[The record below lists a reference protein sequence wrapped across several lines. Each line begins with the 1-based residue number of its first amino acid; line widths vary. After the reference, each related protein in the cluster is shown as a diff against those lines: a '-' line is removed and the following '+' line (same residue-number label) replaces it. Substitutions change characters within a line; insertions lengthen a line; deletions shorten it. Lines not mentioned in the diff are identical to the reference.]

1 MALISTLLCPALRAA
16 ADDSQG
22 PQVVGTTESLPAFH
36 LEMPT
41 GYLSA
46 DYLNE
51 HDVNKQTGTPTTGAT
66 TNYGQE
72 TLSLLSNAYILSPN
86 LDDIKLGGTFGLQQ
100 ESFEGPGTHQY
111 TKGELYGWDVAS
123 TFLRNEDAPLTLYT
137 RRNTQLTTPDFSQ
150 PLISTDTTSGGDL
163 NLRSDI
169 APTEF
174 QLYQETDNQQQ
185 LNGVNNYNLLEDVA
199 RWHTDVLSLRNQTLS
214 WDYTYQ
220 NVYENEQGAPTTHYE
235 NHEATLTHVLYLN
248 PDKLSSLTSSIN
260 ENDQIGDLPFQ
271 QFRLDEYLRLQN
283 TPDLQTH
290 VDYNLDQSE
299 ISGINELDN
308 QIDAGF
314 VHHLFASLIT
324 SGDVGGSILQATG
337 SGDVEEA
344 FSKIDFDY
352 HKVVPGGLF
361 TANLDLGWQWQY
373 AAQGTGAI
381 PIINQSQTFNNAQPI
396 VLTQP
401 NIDPTSI
408 KVLSSSGVPYL
419 QGTDYK
425 INTLGN
431 LIQIQRVLGGLI
443 PFDGSVLLDYNLLPQ
458 AANTTNTG
466 SAGVG
471 GRYEFQKGF
480 LTGLAPYARLGIQR
494 QQIDTEDPSQ
504 FIPNSFTDTVV
515 GADYRVWRLTFN
527 VEQEWHDSPLI
538 PFDSTRFSARYD
550 DRLSADV
557 NASFSG
563 FYSLTNYY
571 SEFDYVKD
579 ASLSAEIDQQ
589 LNQEWSVEAR
599 AIYLNDQDQVFGNSE
614 GLQEQLELRWKHNLI
629 DAYARVTN
637 ATLRDSGVTT
647 DFQIYE
653 IGASRKF

>member
-1 MALISTLLCPALRAA
+1 
-16 ADDSQG
+16 
-22 PQVVGTTESLPAFH
+22 
-36 LEMPT
+36 
-41 GYLSA
+41 
-46 DYLNE
+46 
-51 HDVNKQTGTPTTGAT
+51 
-66 TNYGQE
+66 
-72 TLSLLSNAYILSPN
+72 
-86 LDDIKLGGTFGLQQ
+86 
-100 ESFEGPGTHQY
+100 
-111 TKGELYGWDVAS
+111 
-123 TFLRNEDAPLTLYT
+123 
-137 RRNTQLTTPDFSQ
+137 
-150 PLISTDTTSGGDL
+150 
-163 NLRSDI
+163 
-169 APTEF
+169 
-174 QLYQETDNQQQ
+174 
-185 LNGVNNYNLLEDVA
+185 
-199 RWHTDVLSLRNQTLS
+199 
-214 WDYTYQ
+214 
-220 NVYENEQGAPTTHYE
+220 
-235 NHEATLTHVLYLN
+235 
-248 PDKLSSLTSSIN
+248 
-260 ENDQIGDLPFQ
+260 
-271 QFRLDEYLRLQN
+271 
-283 TPDLQTH
+283 
-290 VDYNLDQSE
+290 
-299 ISGINELDN
+299 
-308 QIDAGF
+308 
-314 VHHLFASLIT
+314 
-324 SGDVGGSILQATG
+324 
-337 SGDVEEA
+337 
-344 FSKIDFDY
+344 
-352 HKVVPGGLF
+352 
-361 TANLDLGWQWQY
+361 
-373 AAQGTGAI
+373 
-381 PIINQSQTFNNAQPI
+381 
-396 VLTQP
+396 
-401 NIDPTSI
+401 
-408 KVLSSSGVPYL
+408 
-419 QGTDYK
+419 
-425 INTLGN
+425 
-431 LIQIQRVLGGLI
+431 
-443 PFDGSVLLDYNLLPQ
+443 VLLDYNLLPQ